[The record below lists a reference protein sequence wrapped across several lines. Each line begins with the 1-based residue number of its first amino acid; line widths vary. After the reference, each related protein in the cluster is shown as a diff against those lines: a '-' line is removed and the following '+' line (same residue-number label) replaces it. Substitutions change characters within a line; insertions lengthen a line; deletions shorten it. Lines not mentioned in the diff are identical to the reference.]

1 MATRALVL
9 AGGGLAGIAWESGVL
24 EGLHEAGVD
33 TSHWDLVV
41 GTSAGSFVGARL
53 LGEGSP
59 DPLYRVQTRSPSAEE
74 DAALK
79 RLFGGSFWF
88 AVTLARRR
96 RLAWVGLVWLV
107 SVVVTAIARFAAHR
121 GVKRTFQ
128 LVTSMHKA
136 RSDRNAAQTIAALI
150 GAVAET
156 TPRRREREF
165 GNYWSDA
172 LEGVR
177 DWPATR
183 FVTTAIDIKD
193 GSRHTFDSSSNVT
206 LSTAIAAS
214 TCLPGLLPPV
224 RINGRRYIDGGLRS
238 SANADLASGFDEIWI
253 LSPFK
258 ATSLDAEV
266 ERLAAGGAEVHL
278 IKADDRRDLGL
289 GIAVMDPAG
298 RAAAARA
305 GYRVGL
311 AMEHG
316 RRPLPRAA
324 TRTTRA

>member
-9 AGGGLAGIAWESGVL
+9 AGGGIAGIAWESGVL

-33 TSHWDLVV
+33 TSRWDLVV

-53 LGEGSP
+53 LGDGSP
-59 DPLYRVQTRSPSAEE
+59 EPLYRLQTRSPSSEE
-74 DAALK
+74 EAALK
-79 RLFGGSFWF
+79 RLFGGSFWL

-107 SVVVTAIARFAAHR
+107 SVMVTALVRFAAHR

-128 LVTSMHKA
+128 LASSMRKA
-136 RSDRNAAQTIAALI
+136 RSDPNAAQAIAAVV
-150 GAVAET
+150 GAVAEM
-156 TPRRREREF
+156 TPRRREREL

-172 LEGVR
+172 LESVR
-177 DWPATR
+177 DWPPTR
-183 FVTTAIDIKD
+183 LVTTAIDIKD
-193 GSRHTFDSSSNVT
+193 GSRQTFDSSSNVT

-214 TCLPGLLPPV
+214 ACLPGLLPPV
-224 RINGRRYIDGGLRS
+224 RINGGRYIDGGLGS

-253 LSPFK
+253 LSPFE

-278 IKADDRRDLGL
+278 ITAGDRRDLGL

-298 RAAAARA
+298 RVAAARA
-305 GYRVGL
+305 GYRLGL
-311 AMEHG
+311 AID
-316 RRPLPRAA
+316 RN
-324 TRTTRA
+324 